1 MKRNSLDTKKLG
13 KCLRNS
19 SESLCFVESFLFD
32 QESCAMFIYQ
42 PIRAKGFSETLTH
55 NWTFRASQSYLYSS
69 FPLRLTICDEQYSRQ
84 GVRDEPN
91 ANYRIV
97 TFRKSSFF
105 PFKKCAEVF
114 KQRTAKLFFFKHFS
128 CSLNDAHPFLHLD
141 ASALEK
147 RLIAFSFLCVYR

>member
-1 MKRNSLDTKKLG
+1 MSPKFEWVFVFRRKFFVWSGVSRNVYLSANQSQ
-13 KCLRNS
+13 R
-19 SESLCFVESFLFD
+19 F
-32 QESCAMFIYQ
+32 
-42 PIRAKGFSETLTH
+42 ETLTH

-69 FPLRLTICDEQYSRQ
+69 FPLRLTICDGQYSRQ

-105 PFKKCAEVF
+105 SFKKCAEVF
-114 KQRTAKLFFFKHFS
+114 KQRTAKLFFFKHFP